1 MTIELRA
8 SVGDGGQVNHKE
20 DVALVQ
26 FLLNATNPPVAMD
39 GLWGPIVSA
48 AVAAF
53 QTTTFGFT
61 DGRVDPG
68 DITFNRLRGNDINT
82 TTDPVGDTVRRL
94 VVLDALGIVALP
106 APPPVATRPTSD
118 GFGTVV
124 TWPEGAGILEVFS
137 HSTFGTWEV
146 RGVILAR
153 YLAIGEESSALGN
166 PISGER
172 DAPSGGGDRVS
183 YFEHGRILFTAATG
197 AAAEIFS

>member
-26 FLLNATNPPVAMD
+26 FFLNATNPPIALD
-39 GLWGPIVSA
+39 GVWGPITSA
-48 AVAAF
+48 ALAAF
-53 QTTTFGFT
+53 QMTTFGFT

-68 DITFNRLRGNDINT
+68 DVTFNRLRGDISSS
-82 TTDPVGDTVRRL
+82 TDPVEDTVRRL
-94 VVLDALGIVALP
+94 VVLDALGIVTLP
-106 APPPVATRPTSD
+106 APPPFAQRPTAD

-124 TWPEGAGILEVFS
+124 QWGNAAGIFEVFS
-137 HSTFGTWEV
+137 HRTFGTWEV
-146 RGVILAR
+146 VGAILAR
-153 YLAIGEESSALGN
+153 YLAMGEETSPLGN

-183 YFEHGRILFTAATG
+183 YFEDGRILFTAATG